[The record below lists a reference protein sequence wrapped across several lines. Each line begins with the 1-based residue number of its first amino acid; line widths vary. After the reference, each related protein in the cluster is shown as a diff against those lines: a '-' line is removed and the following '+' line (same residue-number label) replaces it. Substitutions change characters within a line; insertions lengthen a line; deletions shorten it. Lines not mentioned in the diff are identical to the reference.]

1 MLWISELKTRASI
14 SFYRLNNKTFKLL
27 DEFLL
32 IAIAHLFAVASPGA
46 DFAVVLRNTLQSGKR
61 AGVATAVG
69 IGLGILVHVGYTLLG
84 VSLVLS
90 QSPILFK
97 TVKYLG
103 AAYLLWLAF
112 KSFKS
117 RKSMAHKNA
126 KIVDEKI
133 SILHGI
139 KQGFIVNVLNPKV
152 TIFFV
157 ALFTS
162 VISPQTPIW
171 LQLIYGLWLS
181 LYTIAWFMFV
191 AWGFSREWVLAWYR
205 GNGHLIDWGMGVVLC
220 LIAIRLLL

>member
-1 MLWISELKTRASI
+1 M
-14 SFYRLNNKTFKLL
+14 TFKLL

-46 DFAVVLRNTLQSGKR
+46 DFAVVLQNTLQSGKR
-61 AGVATAVG
+61 TGIATAVG

-90 QSPILFK
+90 QSPILF
-97 TVKYLG
+97 TAVKFLG

-112 KSFKS
+112 KSFQS
-117 RKSMAHKNA
+117 RKSSARQ
-126 KIVDEKI
+126 DEATQQSEI
-133 SILHGI
+133 SLLGAV

-157 ALFTS
+157 ALFAS
-162 VISPQTPIW
+162 VISQQTPIW
-171 LQLIYGLWLS
+171 LQMIYGLWLS
-181 LYTIAWFMFV
+181 LYTIFWFMFV
-191 AWGFSREWVLAWYR
+191 AWGFSRERVLTWYR
-205 GNGHLIDWGMGVVLC
+205 GNGHLFDWGMGVVLC